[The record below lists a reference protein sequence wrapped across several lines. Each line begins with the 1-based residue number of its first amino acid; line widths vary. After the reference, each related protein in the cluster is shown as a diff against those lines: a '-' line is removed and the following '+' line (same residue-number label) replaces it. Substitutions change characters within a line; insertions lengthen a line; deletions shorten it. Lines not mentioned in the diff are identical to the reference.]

1 MAINRNAPFDS
12 LNIEILS
19 SLQLLGKTA
28 EGIYK
33 NTHRISGIE
42 TYDDLVTITT
52 KGDANPLPIEL
63 IDYPVK
69 ENNYIGKVVFTMPKL
84 GYGKII

>member
-12 LNIEILS
+12 LNIGDIIVFTTP
-19 SLQLLGKTA
+19 GKTA

-69 ENNYIGKVVFTMPKL
+69 ENK
-84 GYGKII
+84 